1 MINTVGLCSQ
11 QVKLYQST
19 IEVGTLHH
27 VHGPLRWIL
36 PSKVTLILISAP
48 NLTDK
53 GSLLT
58 KFVQQNILDQAHA
71 TYLILPVGPSARPLL
86 RLVPEPVMAYAF
98 WERDRSRDA
107 AVYHVQSAFF
117 VLQPTQTPTQ
127 TISDFLPTFRL
138 TIDAERTTAIM
149 PRDVKAYLASKK
161 SETSDLE
168 LAQEWAEIEEL
179 YSKRYFCGV
188 FLYT

>member
-1 MINTVGLCSQ
+1 MHSAGNETD
-11 QVKLYQST
+11 
-19 IEVGTLHH
+19 H
-27 VHGPLRWIL
+27 VML
-36 PSKVTLILISAP
+36 PCTTWPDSS
-48 NLTDK
+48 
-53 GSLLT
+53 
-58 KFVQQNILDQAHA
+58 
-71 TYLILPVGPSARPLL
+71 
-86 RLVPEPVMAYAF
+86 
-98 WERDRSRDA
+98 
-107 AVYHVQSAFF
+107 
-117 VLQPTQTPTQ
+117 TQTPTQ
-127 TISDFLPTFRL
+127 AISDFLPTFRL